1 MSARSQDRGQ
11 RLSDGT
17 ALVLTAA
24 SLALAVT
31 VSRPTWLTR
40 IAAIPSNQ
48 AIELS
53 VEAAAPT
60 PAAPPPAVPPPVP
73 MHHAARRAVVTEPA
87 VLPSA
92 AEQAAPEDAALVP
105 AAAPAQAARPTSHA
119 DIEAE
124 YAAQLHADIDRRT
137 RPPDSPKYRLHHP
150 AGEVHVRFLVTR
162 GGLPKGCAVDRSSGS
177 SILDEA
183 AVSIVAAGHYPPM
196 PAAAFAGE
204 AEHLFVV
211 TIEFRPAGAI

>member
-1 MSARSQDRGQ
+1 MIASRQDVGQ
-11 RLSDGT
+11 RISDGT

-24 SLALAVT
+24 FLALALT
-31 VSRPTWLTR
+31 LSSPTWFTR
-40 IAAIPSNQ
+40 PAAMPSNQ

-53 VEAAAPT
+53 FESAPPT
-60 PAAPPPAVPPPVP
+60 PPAPPKALPPAVPT
-73 MHHAARRAVVTEPA
+73 HHTATRVVVTQSA

-92 AEQAAPEDAALVP
+92 EEQGAPEDAALLP
-105 AAAPAQAARPTSHA
+105 AVAPAQTPTSNSHP
-119 DIEAE
+119 DIEAQ
-124 YAAQLHADIDRRT
+124 YAAQLRADIDRRT

-150 AGEVHVRFLVTR
+150 TGEVHVRFLLTR
-162 GGLPKGCAVDRSSGS
+162 GGLPLGCSVARSSGS

-196 PAAAFAGE
+196 PEAVFAGE
-204 AEHLFVV
+204 AQHLFVV